1 MDILIYILFGGMLLF
16 YLVYFLFRKKIKV
29 GEGVLRYVKP
39 IHLLTVGLI
48 FVNIILYFFDRRLRG
63 DWTQPIIMWVFL
75 LSSFILQF
83 HVSSMKLSAV
93 KFYFQCLFY
102 TPLIFVLS
110 FIIPMLGAFLW
121 YSFMLLFNSYG
132 DKLIYE
138 DKELNVRYKS
148 GFLKQENEFDVY
160 KKQGILENKRITL
173 FWEDIFFDCIHKVSE
188 NGDFLRVEFTDF
200 DTKQKKDTLI
210 KLKN

>member
-1 MDILIYILFGGMLLF
+1 MLIYILFGGMLLF

-29 GEGVLRYVKP
+29 NEGILRSAKP

-48 FVNIILYFFDRRLRG
+48 FVNIILFFFDLRLRG

-83 HVSSMKLSAV
+83 HVTSVKSSV
-93 KFYFQCLFY
+93 VRFYFQCLFY

-110 FIIPMLGAFLW
+110 FIIPMLGAFLF

-132 DKLIYE
+132 DKQIYD

-148 GFLKQENEFDVY
+148 GFLKQEDEFDVY
-160 KKQGILENKRITL
+160 QKQGILEKKRITL
-173 FWEDIFFDCIHKVSE
+173 FRSDIDFDYIQKVSE
-188 NGDFLRVEFTDF
+188 KGNFLRIEFIDF

-210 KLKN
+210 ELKN

>member
-1 MDILIYILFGGMLLF
+1 MDMLIYILFGGMLLF

-29 GEGVLRYVKP
+29 NEGILRSAKP

-48 FVNIILYFFDRRLRG
+48 FVNIILFFFDLRLRG

-83 HVSSMKLSAV
+83 HVTSVKSSV
-93 KFYFQCLFY
+93 VRFYFQCLFY

-110 FIIPMLGAFLW
+110 FIIPMLGAFLF

-132 DKLIYE
+132 DKQIYD

-148 GFLKQENEFDVY
+148 GFLKQEDEFDVY
-160 KKQGILENKRITL
+160 QKQGILEKKRITL
-173 FWEDIFFDCIHKVSE
+173 FRSDIDFDYIQKVSE
-188 NGDFLRVEFTDF
+188 KGNFLRIEFIDF

-210 KLKN
+210 ELKN

>member
-48 FVNIILYFFDRRLRG
+48 FVNMILYFFDLRLRG

-148 GFLKQENEFDVY
+148 GFLRQENEFDVY
-160 KKQGILENKRITL
+160 RKQGIIEKKRITL
-173 FWEDIFFDCIHKVSE
+173 FWEDIYFNSVQKVSE
-188 NGDFLRVEFTDF
+188 NGDFLSIEFTDF

-210 KLKN
+210 DLGN

>member
-1 MDILIYILFGGMLLF
+1 MLIYILFGGMLLF

-29 GEGVLRYVKP
+29 SQGILRYAKP

-48 FVNIILYFFDRRLRG
+48 FVNIILFFFDLRLRG

-83 HVSSMKLSAV
+83 HVTSVKSSV
-93 KFYFQCLFY
+93 VRFYFQCLFY

-110 FIIPMLGAFLW
+110 FIIPMLGAFLF

-132 DKLIYE
+132 DKQIYD

-148 GFLKQENEFDVY
+148 GFLKQEDEFDVY
-160 KKQGILENKRITL
+160 QKQGILEKKRITL
-173 FWEDIFFDCIHKVSE
+173 FRSDIDFDYIQKVSE
-188 NGDFLRVEFTDF
+188 KGNFLRIEFIDF

-210 KLKN
+210 ELKN

>member
-29 GEGVLRYVKP
+29 REGVLRYVKP
-39 IHLLTVGLI
+39 IHLLTFGLI
-48 FVNIILYFFDRRLRG
+48 LVNIILYFFDLRLRG

-83 HVSSMKLSAV
+83 HASSMKLSAV

-110 FIIPMLGAFLW
+110 FINPMLGAFLW

-132 DKLIYE
+132 DKQIYE

-148 GFLKQENEFDVY
+148 GFLMQENEFDVY
-160 KKQGILENKRITL
+160 KKQGIIENNRITL
-173 FWEDIFFDCIHKVSE
+173 FREDICFDYVQKVSE
-188 NGDFLRVEFTDF
+188 NGDFLRIEFTDF

-210 KLKN
+210 ELKN